1 MLLSFFPAAGY
12 AVYVLDNTMT
22 YDPLYLGF
30 VSIACFSCK
39 VQQPLPLPAVTGKA
53 TSTPPANRV
62 VGALLRE
69 WMLLLRIL
77 FPVQLCS
84 LWSTLQW

>member
-39 VQQPLPLPAVTGKA
+39 SAATLTPACGD
-53 TSTPPANRV
+53 R
-62 VGALLRE
+62 
-69 WMLLLRIL
+69 
-77 FPVQLCS
+77 
-84 LWSTLQW
+84 